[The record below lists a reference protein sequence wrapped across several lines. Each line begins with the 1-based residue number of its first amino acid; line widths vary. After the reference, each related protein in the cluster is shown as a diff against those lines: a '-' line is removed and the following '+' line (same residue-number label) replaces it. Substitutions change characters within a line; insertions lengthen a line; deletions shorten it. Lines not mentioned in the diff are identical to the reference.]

1 MPFVLCRPW
10 IVFTQTGSMVVF
22 RKFKSL
28 CKILRCRAAQSAAD
42 RHFLKSED
50 YAQLCKLKS
59 ELNADVAFLIGN
71 GPSVRIE
78 DLDQLV
84 ARCSFCCNRFYLA
97 YDQMEF
103 RPTFTLSGDR
113 QVVDDFGTE
122 IVDNSE
128 SAVIFTTESNPEI
141 RNSLWLPSV
150 SNGSRLMFGRNRL
163 ARITPGGGTLI
174 AALQIGYFLGVRK
187 FVLYGVDHNFNFKKE
202 EDAED
207 VFRSASGD
215 DNHFIKNYRSG
226 KSWCPPA
233 MQLIED
239 SFRYADQFLRKEGG
253 FVVNA
258 TRGGK
263 LEVLERVEFEEAV
276 RL

>member
-1 MPFVLCRPW
+1 
-10 IVFTQTGSMVVF
+10 MVVF

-28 CKILRCRAAQSAAD
+28 CKVLRRRREQYVRERAY
-42 RHFLKSED
+42 LKSED
-50 YAQLCKLKS
+50 YVRLHALKAQS
-59 ELNADVAFLIGN
+59 SGDVAFLIGN
-71 GPSVRIE
+71 GPSVKIE

-84 ARCSFCCNRFYLA
+84 GRCSFCCNRFYLA

-113 QVVDDFGTE
+113 QVVDDFGAD
-122 IVDNSE
+122 IVDHSGNT
-128 SAVIFTTESNPEI
+128 VIFTTDENPKI
-141 RNSLWLPSV
+141 SHSLWLPSV
-150 SNGSRLMFGRNRL
+150 SNGSRLVLANDRL

-174 AALQIGYFLGVRK
+174 AAIQIGYFLGIRK

-202 EDAED
+202 QDAED
-207 VFRSASGD
+207 EFRSASGD
-215 DNHFIKNYRSG
+215 ENHFIKGYRSG

-239 SFRYADQFLRKEGG
+239 SFSYADEMLRQEGG
-253 FVVNA
+253 FLVNA

-263 LEVLERVEFEEAV
+263 LEVLERVELEDAIQ
-276 RL
+276 L